1 MELVEFCCATWPRA
15 ASVTACVCG
24 LTVLTGLIIFQA
36 IDVDVDLCHPKI
48 KVFWT
53 YLSFAKKIILTLGMS
68 SSGKFPTS
76 SSTFCL
82 PELILVLSYFCF
94 RHSGLS
100 LLILKQQGI
109 TSLQFQSL
117 KQISAGNIYITDN
130 SNLCYYHTVNWTSLF
145 STPSQKTVIHRNKK
159 AENCS
164 KYCCSLQLLV
174 YDCLTLGGK
183 WYHYWQGALQG
194 AGQELHWCPVE
205 LHGRQRSC
213 DHLQNIRIGPSLPL
227 SRFIGKGNVLRYV
240 QMSTPSLPW
249 GELCR
254 LAIHFHK

>member
-1 MELVEFCCATWPRA
+1 M
-15 ASVTACVCG
+15 
-24 LTVLTGLIIFQA
+24 
-36 IDVDVDLCHPKI
+36 

-53 YLSFAKKIILTLGMS
+53 YLSFARKIILTLGMS
-68 SSGKFPTS
+68 FSGKLPTS
-76 SSTFCL
+76 SSKFHL
-82 PELILVLSYFCF
+82 LELIPVLSYFCF
-94 RHSGLS
+94 HQSGLS

-174 YDCLTLGGK
+174 CDCLTWGGNGTAVGRVQCREQARSSTDVP
-183 WYHYWQGALQG
+183 WSSMDISGA
-194 AGQELHWCPVE
+194 V
-205 LHGRQRSC
+205 
-213 DHLQNIRIGPSLPL
+213 IIYRI
-227 SRFIGKGNVLRYV
+227 
-240 QMSTPSLPW
+240 
-249 GELCR
+249 
-254 LAIHFHK
+254 